1 MQSNNKVMSLMQP
14 TYYPWLGYFNLMKQS
29 DVFVMYNTTQL
40 QKRSWQVRNKIK
52 TSQGETFL
60 SIPVKKTAN
69 RNDLMIKDAEILYD
83 NKWNTKHL
91 TSIKQAYSKTP
102 YFDNIFPQSVLIF

>member
-60 SIPVKKTAN
+60 SIPTN
-69 RNDLMIKDAEILYD
+69 LCY
-83 NKWNTKHL
+83 
-91 TSIKQAYSKTP
+91 
-102 YFDNIFPQSVLIF
+102 

>member
-102 YFDNIFPQSVLIF
+102 YFEIYFL